1 MNKREGSLL
10 AEVRNDHFEFGEEI
24 VKDKNQPFEPC
35 EITESEKKVEIHW
48 DSIYDK
54 AIAELGLQQT
64 KRDQLITIYI
74 ALYAFLI
81 PAILETDKISL
92 RVQGYLFLASS
103 ILGFLFGVIII
114 RYRIYKEAY
123 WLCCQSITALM
134 RYEYGV
140 LNKKFI
146 QTVFYRTMEKKGK
159 KYIGRNRRG
168 KIKFRRWYY
177 VYKNFVS
184 SETLYFLI
192 HTLIT
197 SGVFGLSMSFIW
209 DVPEKYKIL
218 LAFGTGIALALVLI
232 YWYFYECIK
241 LYKVLVDH
249 KDKSFNHT
257 FKMAWFLHF
266 YV

>member
-1 MNKREGSLL
+1 MGKKPKRVLERNFEEKLFVPVEINK
-10 AEVRNDHFEFGEEI
+10 
-24 VKDKNQPFEPC
+24 
-35 EITESEKKVEIHW
+35 SEKKVEIHW

-92 RVQGYLFLASS
+92 RVQGFLFLASS

-134 RYEYGV
+134 RYDYNV
-140 LNKKFI
+140 LNKEFI
-146 QTVFYRTMEKKGK
+146 QTVFYRTLEKKGK
-159 KYIGRNRRG
+159 KYIRKNKKG
-168 KIKFRRWYY
+168 KIKFRRWNY

-184 SETLYFLI
+184 SETFYFLI

-197 SGVFGLSMSFIW
+197 SGVFGLSMSLVW
-209 DVPEKYKIL
+209 DVPEKYKL
-218 LAFGTGIALALVLI
+218 LLGFGTGIALALVLL

-241 LYKVLVDH
+241 VYWVLVDH
-249 KDKSFNHT
+249 TDESFNKT
-257 FKMAWFLHF
+257 FSKAWFLHF